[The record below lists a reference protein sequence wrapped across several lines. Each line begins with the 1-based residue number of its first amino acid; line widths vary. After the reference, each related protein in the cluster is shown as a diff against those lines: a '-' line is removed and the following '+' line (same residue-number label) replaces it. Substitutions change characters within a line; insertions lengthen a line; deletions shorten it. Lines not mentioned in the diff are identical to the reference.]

1 MQALVEQVLRLVRE
15 ERGLKPSEAELAKPQ
30 GAPA

>member
-15 ERGLKPSEAELAKPQ
+15 ERGLT
-30 GAPA
+30 APAAPALAAGTGA

>member
-15 ERGLKPSEAELAKPQ
+15 ERGLTTPA
-30 GAPA
+30 APGNAAGPGT